1 MAGVDVGSGGG
12 KRRPTNGDINMIP
25 FIDLLMVTIA
35 FLLITA
41 VWVQHSRV
49 DATAQVP
56 GENRCTD
63 DCPEP
68 ERGELH
74 VTLREDRAELQWKRK
89 GVVVESREIELGARE
104 GGRLPALARAIQQA
118 WQTHGSHR
126 EPSDAHKD
134 RLVLHTSDREPYSS
148 IVSALDAAYGTR
160 RPMRRGTQVSDVP
173 AFAVTFAA
181 R

>member
-63 DCPEP
+63 DCPEAEP
-68 ERGELH
+68 GELH
-74 VTLREDRAELQWKRK
+74 VTLRDDRAELAWKRK
-89 GVVVESREIELGARE
+89 GTVVEAREVALGARE
-104 GGRLPALARAIQQA
+104 GGRMPELGAAIHEA
-118 WQTHGSHR
+118 WKLHGAHR
-126 EPSDAHKD
+126 DPSDRRLD
-134 RLVLHTSDREPYSS
+134 RLVLHTADSAPYSS
-148 IVSALDAAYGTR
+148 IVSALDAAYGAR
-160 RPMRRGTQVSDVP
+160 RPMRDGAIVRDVS